1 MTGAASEAGCEL
13 CHRTASELPEL
24 ETGPRDPKIEPLR
37 TRFRVHSQ
45 LDHTLVLCR
54 LDIPKAPQLVAAL
67 HARGVAAKAVPLQSL
82 QQACEGIE
90 DLTDRRDYAALVLQ
104 CLQASP

>member
-1 MTGAASEAGCEL
+1 MQPDWIL
-13 CHRTASELPEL
+13 
-24 ETGPRDPKIEPLR
+24 
-37 TRFRVHSQ
+37 
-45 LDHTLVLCR
+45 LCR

-67 HARGVAAKAVPLQSL
+67 HVRGIAAKAVPLQSL

-104 CLQASP
+104 SLQASSCKLQAASLSMMQHHCC